1 MCISGGSVRQSFRS
15 TVEGSTSGVLL
26 FLLRSRGFSLIW
38 LQAGCST
45 VYEDCACYVFLF
57 VSRCSELG
65 QGSDVCSLGL
75 TSVPDL
81 GYEAVIEMVARAD
94 KWWRHTCFF
103 FREQMRCSDASFTGM
118 RLLFIGQV
126 RWCDRCGGG
135 IQLHLYPDLR
145 FQPGRDVCSDCICLS
160 RHETSMLCVLIC
172 GSQRRV
178 CDEAIG
184 PEWFEGWPI
193 LCNLAAT

>member
-1 MCISGGSVRQSFRS
+1 MCISGGSARHSFRS

-57 VSRCSELG
+57 GLS
-65 QGSDVCSLGL
+65 GSDVCSLGL

-94 KWWRHTCFF
+94 NWWRHTCFF

-118 RLLFIGQV
+118 RLLFIGQIGV
-126 RWCDRCGGG
+126 AEAYNFTFIRTSGFNRA
-135 IQLHLYPDLR
+135 
-145 FQPGRDVCSDCICLS
+145 
-160 RHETSMLCVLIC
+160 ETF
-172 GSQRRV
+172 
-178 CDEAIG
+178 A
-184 PEWFEGWPI
+184 PI
-193 LCNLAAT
+193 ASV